1 VSVGRWWKCTYDQIH
16 DDSRTE
22 AQSAKTFEKGFLGF
36 CLKPSAQAKGF
47 VKIKIRVRNK
57 KDENKNYSIVYRCS
71 SDAVH
76 NRQRRQLY

>member
-1 VSVGRWWKCTYDQIH
+1 MTRFLTIAEHK
-16 DDSRTE
+16 

-57 KDENKNYSIVYRCS
+57 KK
-71 SDAVH
+71 
-76 NRQRRQLY
+76 